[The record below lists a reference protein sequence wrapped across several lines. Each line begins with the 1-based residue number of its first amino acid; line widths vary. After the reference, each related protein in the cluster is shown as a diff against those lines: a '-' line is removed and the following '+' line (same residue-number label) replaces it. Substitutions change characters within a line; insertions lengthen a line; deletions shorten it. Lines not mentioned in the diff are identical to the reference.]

1 MQETYDRLYKMLL
14 EIVSFFIGP
23 KQDKLLLQKAGV
35 MLDTALFPLVMQIA
49 YHEALG
55 IVELSMQVNRDYST
69 VSRQVD
75 KLVAKGLVTSTAET
89 SDKRVRKVRLTDAG
103 KTVSAQIAAARRAM
117 MRKALQSWDKEQLVE
132 LENSLEHLVE
142 TVRNHVET

>member
-1 MQETYDRLYKMLL
+1 MQETYDRLYKMLF
-14 EIVSFFIGP
+14 EIVSFFIRP
-23 KQDKLLLQKAGV
+23 KQDRLLLQKAGV
-35 MLDTALFPLVMQIA
+35 MLDTALFPLLMQIA

-55 IVELSMQVNRDYST
+55 IVELSMQVNRNYST

-75 KLVAKGLVTSTAET
+75 KLVAKGLVISTAET
-89 SDKRVRKVRLTDAG
+89 SDKRVRKVLLTDAG
-103 KTVSAQIAAARRAM
+103 KTVSAQVAAARRAM
-117 MRKALQSWDKEQLVE
+117 MRKALQSWDKDQLVE

>member
-75 KLVAKGLVTSTAET
+75 KLVVRGLVTSTAET

-103 KTVSAQIAAARRAM
+103 KAVSAQIAAARRAM

-142 TVRNHVET
+142 TVRKHVET